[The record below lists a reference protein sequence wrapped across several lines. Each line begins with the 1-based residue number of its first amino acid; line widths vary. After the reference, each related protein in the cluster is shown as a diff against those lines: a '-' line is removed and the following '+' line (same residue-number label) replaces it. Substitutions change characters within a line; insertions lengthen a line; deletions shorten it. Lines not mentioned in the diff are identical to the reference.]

1 VSPTT
6 QPLPALSVA
15 STTPPPN
22 GDLTRLLALWRDLA
36 VRAAQATAHDNDQ
49 ELMLTG
55 LQLQVE
61 QAITDR
67 HPELSGVM
75 DELLAWESTLAHPGS
90 GPVATCLDCR
100 RARVGF
106 PDYLPSLSPR
116 PGVR

>member
-1 VSPTT
+1 M
-6 QPLPALSVA
+6 
-15 STTPPPN
+15 
-22 GDLTRLLALWRDLA
+22 WRTLA
-36 VRAAQATAHDNDQ
+36 VRVAQAAAHDDDQ
-49 ELMLTG
+49 ELAFTS

-106 PDYLPSLSPR
+106 PDILAFPSPR
-116 PGVR
+116 AGLR

>member
-22 GDLTRLLALWRDLA
+22 GDLTRLLTLWRDLA
-36 VRAAQATAHDNDQ
+36 VRAAQAAAHDDDQ
-49 ELMLTG
+49 EQMLTG

-67 HPELSGVM
+67 HPEFAKVL
-75 DELLAWESTLAHPGS
+75 DELLVWETTLAHTGS
-90 GPVATCLDCR
+90 GPLGTCLDCH

-106 PDYLPSLSPR
+106 PDNLPMPSPR
-116 PGVR
+116 AGVR